1 MKKIFKNLI
10 NQFIKF
16 GVNALGKIN
25 LGRYILDNINQ
36 NIIARKKIVI
46 CKDFNLTFYVPNR
59 LSYYR
64 VDTFHLKEP
73 ETLEWVDNFK
83 KESVFWDIGANI
95 GLYSM
100 FAAKHLSG
108 NCKIFAFE
116 PEALNYAKLNT
127 NIYLNKLTG
136 SIVPCCLALTDKI
149 QFDNFYLNPNNFEE
163 VTSDRHLTAGSA
175 LHSFGVAEDYRHDS
189 FHPFHIQGMIGVSL
203 DHLWKNWGIDFP
215 NHIKIDVD
223 GIEEKII
230 EGGLQTLSDRRLKS
244 VLIEVSSDEIESSPI
259 IQKLSSEGF
268 KRVIDFELHSS
279 VSLKGTD
286 FENSINAVFI
296 RGL

>member
-1 MKKIFKNLI
+1 LLNRVVRIVKRTVAHVAKRVI
-10 NQFIKF
+10 NVSK
-16 GVNALGKIN
+16 VYSCKVRNHVVL
-25 LGRYILDNINQ
+25 LDVDSEIEKYR
-36 NIIARKKIVI
+36 AS
-46 CKDFNLTFYVPNR
+46 TYV
-59 LSYYR
+59 S
-64 VDTFHLKEP
+64 KEP
-73 ETLEWVDNFK
+73 ETLDWIERYFNQGDVMYD
-83 KESVFWDIGANI
+83 VGANI
-95 GLYSM
+95 GLYSL

-163 VTSDRHLTAGSA
+163 VTSDRYLTAGSA

-268 KRVIDFELHSS
+268 KRVMDFELHSS

>member
-1 MKKIFKNLI
+1 MQDTNRIGGGSLLDHAVRIVKRAVANVAKRI
-10 NQFIKF
+10 
-16 GVNALGKIN
+16 IN
-25 LGRYILDNINQ
+25 LSKVYSCSVRNHVVLLDVDSEIEKYR
-36 NIIARKKIVI
+36 AS
-46 CKDFNLTFYVPNR
+46 TYV
-59 LSYYR
+59 S
-64 VDTFHLKEP
+64 KEP
-73 ETLEWVDNFK
+73 ETLDWIERYFGQGDVMYD
-83 KESVFWDIGANI
+83 VGANI
-95 GLYSM
+95 GLYSL
-100 FAAKHLSG
+100 FAAKHLGG

-149 QFDNFYLNPNNFEE
+149 QFDNFYLNPNNFGE
-163 VTSDRHLTAGSA
+163 VASDSYLMAGSA
-175 LHSFGVAEDYRHDS
+175 LHSFGVAEDYRNDS
-189 FHPFHIQGMIGVSL
+189 FHPFHIQGMLGVSL
-203 DHLWKNWGIDFP
+203 DHLWKVWGIDFP

-223 GIEEKII
+223 GIEEKIV
-230 EGGLQTLSDRRLKS
+230 EGGLETLSDRRLKS

-268 KRVIDFELHSS
+268 ERVMDFELHSS